1 MEDPIHELDLES
13 DLEELRK
20 TFKSGK
26 TKEESW
32 RKSQLKALLSFL
44 EEQEDAIFNALMQ
57 DLGKHPVEAYRDEIG
72 PLIKTVNHALQNLKK
87 WMSSKKIPLPVVAFP
102 ATAALVPEP
111 LGVVLVLS
119 SWNVPF
125 GISLE
130 ALIGAIAAG
139 NAVILKPSEV
149 SPSSSSVL
157 ADVMQTYLDSEAIKV
172 IQGGPSVGEK
182 LLQLK
187 WDKIFFTGSKRVG
200 RIVMAAAANNLTPV
214 ALELG
219 GKCPAIVDS
228 LSSSWDKKMAA
239 KRIISAKFGTC
250 AAQACIAIDYIL
262 VQKNFA
268 PTLVELLKAEIL
280 STLGEDIKE
289 TNFMARIVNKNHFS
303 RLRNLLREPGVEES
317 IVHGG
322 KLDEDNLLIEPTLLV
337 DPPLKAGIMVEEI
350 FGPLLP
356 IITLEKIE
364 DSIDFTNANPRALA
378 IYVFTNDKKLMK
390 RLTSETSSG
399 SIVYNDAIIQYI
411 AETLPFG
418 GVGECGFGRYH
429 GKFSFD
435 MFSHE
440 KTVAYRGYLVDFWF
454 RYPPW
459 NEQKM
464 WLFKSAYRFNY
475 LGVVLIML
483 GLKKS

>member
-1 MEDPIHELDLES
+1 MELDPMELE
-13 DLEELRK
+13 LKELRD
-20 TFKSGK
+20 TFKSGR
-26 TKEESW
+26 TKEGSW

-44 EEQEDAIFNALMQ
+44 EEKEDAILNALMQ

-87 WMSSKKIPLPVVAFP
+87 WMSSKKIQLPVVAFP
-102 ATAALVPEP
+102 AKAVLVPEP
-111 LGVVLVLS
+111 LGVVLIIS
-119 SWNVPF
+119 CWNVPF
-125 GISLE
+125 
-130 ALIGAIAAG
+130 GAIAAG
-139 NAVILKPSEV
+139 NAAVLKPSELAA
-149 SPSSSSVL
+149 SSSSVL
-157 ADVMQTYLDSEAIKV
+157 AHLMQTYLDSKAIKV

-200 RIVMAAAANNLTPV
+200 RIVMSAAANNLTPV

-228 LSSSWDKKMAA
+228 LSSSWDKKMAV
-239 KRIISAKFGTC
+239 KRIVSAKFGTC
-250 AAQACIAIDYIL
+250 AAQACVAIDYIL
-262 VQKNFA
+262 VEQKFA
-268 PTLVELLKAEIL
+268 PALVELLKDEIL
-280 STLGEDIKE
+280 SSIGENIKE
-289 TNFMARIVNKNHFS
+289 TNFMTKIVNKCHFS
-303 RLRNLLREPGVEES
+303 RLRNLLHEPNVEAS
-317 IVHGG
+317 IVYGG

-337 DPPLKAGIMVEEI
+337 DPPLKAGIMTEEI

-364 DSIDFTNANPRALA
+364 DSIDFINSNPRALA
-378 IYVFTNDKKLMK
+378 IYGFTNDKNLMK
-390 RLTSETSSG
+390 RLSSETSSG
-399 SIVYNDAIIQYI
+399 SIVFNDAIIQYI
-411 AETLPFG
+411 AETAPFG

-435 MFSHE
+435 MFTHE
-440 KTVAYRGYLVDFWF
+440 KTVANRGYLVDFWF

-464 WLFKSAYRFNY
+464 WIFKSAYRFNY
-475 LGVVLIML
+475 LGIVLIML

>member
-1 MEDPIHELDLES
+1 MEDPTEQDLE
-13 DLEELRK
+13 LKMKELRD
-20 TFKSGK
+20 TYKSGR
-26 TKEESW
+26 TKEGSW
-32 RKSQLKALLSFL
+32 RKSQLRALLSFL
-44 EEQEDAIFNALMQ
+44 EEKEDTILNALMQ
-57 DLGKHPVEAYRDEIG
+57 DLGKHPVEAYRDELG

-87 WMSSKKIPLPVVAFP
+87 WMSRKKIQLPVVAFP
-102 ATAALVPEP
+102 AKAALVPEP
-111 LGVVLVLS
+111 LGVVLIIS
-119 SWNVPF
+119 CWNVPF

-130 ALIGAIAAG
+130 ALVGAIAAG
-139 NAVILKPSEV
+139 NAAVLKPSELA
-149 SPSSSSVL
+149 PSSSSVL
-157 ADVMQTYLDSEAIKV
+157 ADLMQTYLDSNAIKI

-200 RIVMAAAANNLTPV
+200 RIVMTAAANNLTPV

-228 LSSSWDKKMAA
+228 LSSSWDKKMAV
-239 KRIISAKFGTC
+239 KRIVSAKFGTC
-250 AAQACIAIDYIL
+250 AAQACVAIDYIL
-262 VQKNFA
+262 VEKKFA
-268 PTLVELLKAEIL
+268 PILVEMLKAEIL
-280 STLGEDIKE
+280 SSFGENIKE
-289 TNFMARIVNKNHFS
+289 TKSMAKIVNKNHFS
-303 RLRNLLREPGVEES
+303 RLRNMLHEHGVEDS
-317 IVHGG
+317 IVYGG

-337 DPPLKAGIMVEEI
+337 DPPLKAGIMTEEI

-364 DSIDFTNANPRALA
+364 DSIDFINSNPRALA
-378 IYVFTNDKKLMK
+378 IYGFTNDKKLME
-390 RLTSETSSG
+390 RLSSETSSG
-399 SIVYNDAIIQYI
+399 SIIFNDAIIQYI
-411 AETLPFG
+411 AETSPFG
-418 GVGECGFGRYH
+418 GVGECGFGSYH

-435 MFSHE
+435 LFSHE
-440 KTVAYRGYLVDFWF
+440 KTVADRGYLIDFWF

-475 LGVVLIML
+475 LGIVLIML